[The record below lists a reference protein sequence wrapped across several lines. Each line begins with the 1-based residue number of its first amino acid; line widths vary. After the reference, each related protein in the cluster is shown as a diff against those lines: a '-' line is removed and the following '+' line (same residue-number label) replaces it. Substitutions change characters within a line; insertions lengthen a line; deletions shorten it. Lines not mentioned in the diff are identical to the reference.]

1 MNWTKP
7 DWPVAAN
14 IYAATTFRTGGVSEG
29 VYDSFNLAL
38 HVNDRADDVLKN
50 RQILTQK
57 LSLPSEPIWMQQVHG
72 DRVIKADQYTC
83 IEEADASYTDKPN
96 TVCVVLTA
104 DCLPVLLA
112 STDGRQV
119 AAIHAGWR
127 GLCSGIIGQTI
138 KRLGTTDVI
147 AWLGPAIGSGCF
159 EVEQEVVDTFVNKS
173 EKFSEAFTS
182 TGHAK
187 YLADIYRL
195 ATIDLASMGISRVY
209 GGQFCTVTEK
219 ERFYSYRRDGET
231 GRMATLI
238 WRD

>member
-1 MNWTKP
+1 
-7 DWPVAAN
+7 V
-14 IYAATTFRTGGVSEG
+14 G
-29 VYDSFNLAL
+29 
-38 HVNDRADDVLKN
+38 
-50 RQILTQK
+50 
-57 LSLPSEPIWMQQVHG
+57 
-72 DRVIKADQYTC
+72 
-83 IEEADASYTDKPN
+83 
-96 TVCVVLTA
+96 
-104 DCLPVLLA
+104 
-112 STDGRQV
+112 
-119 AAIHAGWR
+119 
-127 GLCSGIIGQTI
+127 
-138 KRLGTTDVI
+138 
-147 AWLGPAIGSGCF
+147 
-159 EVEQEVVDTFVNKS
+159 QEVVDTFVNKS